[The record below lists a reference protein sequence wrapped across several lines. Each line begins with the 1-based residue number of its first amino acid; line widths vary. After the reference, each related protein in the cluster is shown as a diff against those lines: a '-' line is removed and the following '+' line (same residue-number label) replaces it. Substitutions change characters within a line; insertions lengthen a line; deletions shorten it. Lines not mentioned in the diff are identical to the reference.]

1 MLTIDPAT
9 AATFITLLLA
19 IVSGTFW
26 LGKLSNRVDRLEN
39 IVEQLR
45 QGQEELRQGQQE
57 ILILLHSHLAA
68 HHALAQPQPPNL
80 TAQDSPPSN

>member
-9 AATFITLLLA
+9 AATFIALLLA

-26 LGKLSNRVDRLEN
+26 LGKLSNRVDRLESV
-39 IVEQLR
+39 VEQLQ
-45 QGQEELRQGQQE
+45 QGVEELQKGQQE

-68 HHALAQPQPPNL
+68 HQA
-80 TAQDSPPSN
+80 TAPPSNPPPQS

>member
-1 MLTIDPAT
+1 MITIDPAT

-19 IVSGTFW
+19 IIGGTFW

-39 IVEQLR
+39 LVKQLQ
-45 QGQEELRQGQQE
+45 QGLEELRKGQQE

-68 HHALAQPQPPNL
+68 HQAMAQPPN
-80 TAQDSPPSN
+80 PPPQNPPPPVEP